1 MSNKKHFSLHLHS
14 HYSLLDAIGKPE
26 MIAKRITELD
36 MDGCAISDHGNV
48 SGSISFLKEMKK
60 ANKKPIIGC
69 ELYISE
75 HDADVKNE
83 NNRKHSH
90 LVVLAKND
98 QGWRQLLKI
107 MSLSNSKDNFYYKP
121 RLSLNQLATCLD
133 GNIIGFAGHFGS
145 VLANEIMLNDEKIAP
160 NGIADEKIAPNGIA
174 DGLKITNRLIEIFGK
189 DNFYLECQL
198 IDKRFQ
204 QLADIVRDISRQ
216 TNTKIIATEDAHY
229 CYPHQWEDHHVA
241 LATNLNK
248 NLHQCTDPAFG
259 MSNFFLNKHYYIH
272 SYDELLELGNTEEEL
287 ENTLKVAALCE
298 PYKEILKSP
307 IAPPFECPEGY
318 DANAWLRKLCNDGWS
333 KLPQN
338 RTEGTYEDRLAE
350 ELAVLEKAN
359 LASYFLVIEDILS
372 YVRQHGWLSG
382 PGRGSAAGCLV
393 SYLIGITQVDPI
405 PYGLLFSRFYN
416 EGRNTKDRVA
426 MPDIDIDIPA
436 GKREQII
443 NYIKDKFGHDKVSQ
457 MATYQTMKGRGALKS
472 VLRAHNVVTAAE
484 QNIITKFFPEEA
496 KIMDELQV
504 MKEEE
509 GESSIIQW
517 TLENS
522 GDKLRE
528 WCFVNE
534 AGELEG
540 PLAKYF
546 AQAIRLEGTKANMS
560 KHASGILIGPAPLD
574 TLAPMVYDTK
584 TESPIC
590 GFEMRD
596 AEDAGLLKFDILGLS
611 LLDKLMG
618 IQDILEK
625 GDIEE

>member
-1 MSNKKHFSLHLHS
+1 MNKTYVPLHVHSHFSL
-14 HYSLLDAIGKPE
+14 LDGLSKPE
-26 MIAKRITELD
+26 HLSKRLTECEMPGMALT
-36 MDGCAISDHGNV
+36 DHGSLNGAV
-48 SGSISFLKEMKK
+48 VFLKEMKK
-60 ANKKPIIGC
+60 AQKQLILGC

-75 HDADVKNE
+75 HDAEIKNE
-83 NNRKHSH
+83 NNRRHTH
-90 LVVLAKND
+90 MLVLAKND
-98 QGWRQLLKI
+98 AGWRDLLALTAKG
-107 MSLSNSKDNFYYKP
+107 NTKENFYYKP
-121 RLSLNQLATCLD
+121 RLSLNQLKPFLQNRNLILF
-133 GNIIGFAGHFGS
+133 GGHWGS
-145 VLANEIMLNDEKIAP
+145 T
-160 NGIADEKIAPNGIA
+160 IADAIISKDKIIDLTAAIKIVNE
-174 DGLKITNRLIEIFGK
+174 LKEVLL
-189 DNFYLECQL
+189 DDLYLEAQLVNSDPENLSLVESMRVIAKRTGVQL
-198 IDKRFQ
+198 I
-204 QLADIVRDISRQ
+204 
-216 TNTKIIATEDAHY
+216 ATPDAHY
-229 CYPHQWEDHHVA
+229 AFPDQWEDQHIL

-248 NLHQCTDPAFG
+248 TLHQCTDPAFG
-259 MSNFFLNKHYYIH
+259 MSGFFKCHNYHVP
-272 SYDELLELGNTEEEL
+272 SYDEMISYGNTEEEL
-287 ENTLKVAALCE
+287 ENTLEVASKCTA
-298 PYKEILKSP
+298 YKEILKSP
-307 IAPPFECPEGY
+307 IAPPFECPNGY
-318 DANAWLRKLCNDGWS
+318 SGDSWLRKLCNDGWT
-333 KLPQN
+333 KLPTDKDEQLY
-338 RTEGTYEDRLAE
+338 RDRLEE
-350 ELAVLEKAN
+350 ELSVLEGAN
-359 LASYFLVIEDILS
+359 LASYFLVIKDILD
-372 YVRQHGWLSG
+372 YVHTNGWLSG

-416 EGRNTKDRVA
+416 EGRNAPGRIS

-457 MATYQTMKGRGALKS
+457 MATYQTMKGRGALKA
-472 VLRAHNVVTAAE
+472 VLRAHNAVSAAE

-618 IQDILEK
+618 VSEILEF
-625 GDIEE
+625 GN